1 MERATKDFGR
11 LDVLINN
18 AGIVS
23 TDPDLEADLKST
35 LDTNAIGAAVT
46 TYAFVPLLKKSKNP
60 RVIHVSSG
68 LGSIAGRTDPKNP
81 YAAFNG
87 LSYRMSKAAM
97 NMLAAQNK
105 HEFAPWGA
113 KVWTMCPGYVVT
125 NLTGEADRE
134 NRKNT
139 GALSSE
145 TSAQFLHQIIR
156 GERDAD
162 DGKFVHV
169 GGVYPW

>member
-1 MERATKDFGR
+1 
-11 LDVLINN
+11 
-18 AGIVS
+18 
-23 TDPDLEADLKST
+23 
-35 LDTNAIGAAVT
+35 
-46 TYAFVPLLKKSKNP
+46 
-60 RVIHVSSG
+60 
-68 LGSIAGRTDPKNP
+68 
-81 YAAFNG
+81 
-87 LSYRMSKAAM
+87 MSKAAM